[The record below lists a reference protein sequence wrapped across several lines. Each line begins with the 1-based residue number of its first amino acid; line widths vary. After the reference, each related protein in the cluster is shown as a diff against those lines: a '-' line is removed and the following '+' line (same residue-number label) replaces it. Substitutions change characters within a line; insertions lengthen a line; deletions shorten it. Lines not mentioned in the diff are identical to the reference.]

1 MVVFRCTQRV
11 LRRFRLQPSD
21 TDGVSSGVLGD
32 WYANLFNVGP
42 YGYVLCQS
50 ERTLLPVI
58 LPARNESFPAEF
70 GSTLAKVL
78 HTLGVPAETVTQEA
92 GAAHE
97 IRIARTRSRHVL
109 GAMNDFAL
117 HAQVYLSHARSDDPA
132 LEACLKLAEMP
143 SKPIGYDSPGR
154 LVLSLFRSPGVH

>member
-21 TDGVSSGVLGD
+21 TDVVSSGVLGD
-32 WYANLFNVGP
+32 WYANLLDVGP
-42 YGYVLCQS
+42 YRYVLCQS

-78 HTLGVPAETVTQEA
+78 HTLGVPAEAVTQEA

-117 HAQVYLSHARSDDPA
+117 HAQVYLTHARSDDPA